1 MTSFQI
7 YDHVEFV
14 NTTDDYL
21 EGSNGIIMGR
31 HQDEYVIVVFLEI
44 PKGFFPAIVISENYL
59 KPHKREVSSL

>member
-14 NTTDDYL
+14 NTADDHL

-31 HQDEYVIVVFLEI
+31 HDNDFVIVVFLEI
-44 PKGFFPAIVISENYL
+44 PEGFFPAIVISENCL
-59 KPHKREVSSL
+59 KPHKREISSL